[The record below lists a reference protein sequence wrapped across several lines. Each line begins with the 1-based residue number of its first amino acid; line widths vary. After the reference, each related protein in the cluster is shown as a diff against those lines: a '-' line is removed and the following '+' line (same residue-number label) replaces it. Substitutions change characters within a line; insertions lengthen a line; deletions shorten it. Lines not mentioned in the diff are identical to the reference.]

1 MKKLIGF
8 LTAAAMLAV
17 SVPVSAEELTGDL
30 TMPETKIEIDEIN
43 FPDPAFRNYI
53 SQKVDYIETDGYLSE
68 SEIMHHATHFNLYN
82 LGISSLEGIQCFP
95 YLEVLHAQV
104 NNLTE
109 VDLSNNPELKDVCL
123 NSNQLTSINVKYN
136 LELVELEITNMDI
149 PSIDISR
156 NSKLEVL
163 VCDDTLITELD
174 VSNNPELTYLSCG
187 GLGLETLDLSN
198 NPKMEELHCDE
209 NNLTELDVT
218 GCPELRYV
226 DLYGNQLTEFDV
238 SKCPKL
244 EVLGLRENLLTE
256 IDVSANTELENIDLL
271 YNQINSLDVSM
282 CPKLEYLY
290 VSRNNLPYVDVTKNP
305 LLKRL
310 DVTQMALT
318 EIDVTQNPLLE
329 SLDVGGEMTSL
340 DLSKNPKLTRLNCT
354 GLPITELDLSANPL
368 LEELYIDSTD
378 LSAIDLSKNTLLET
392 LWCRGVPLQ
401 YLDLEKLTNLYSFY
415 GPNTGVAET
424 KVTGNTFDLADC
436 LTEDVD
442 FSRITGIENGSL
454 DGTVVTV
461 SNPRTSV
468 IYYYDTKNET
478 AGDIKC
484 YVLLNGVTLTKDNL
498 TSVESVVYTGEEQK
512 PEITMMCGETVID
525 PRLYTVEFSDNVNA
539 GTAEMTITAARGEYL
554 NTVYSG
560 SFTATFEI
568 LKAEPEYTIPTNISG
583 TQHSTLGSVKLPAGF
598 SWEEPE
604 TVLSETG
611 ELSATVTYTP
621 ADTQNY
627 ETVTGIEV
635 LLTVGSPLKG
645 DVNLDGKVD
654 ISDATLVLSY
664 YANTGAGNS
673 FAFSEDESVN
683 EIMLSS
689 ADVDGDG
696 NVTISDATAI
706 LTYYARTGAGIE
718 VSWEDIIG

>member
-1 MKKLIGF
+1 MVF
-8 LTAAAMLAV
+8 
-17 SVPVSAEELTGDL
+17 
-30 TMPETKIEIDEIN
+30 
-43 FPDPAFRNYI
+43 
-53 SQKVDYIETDGYLSE
+53 
-68 SEIMHHATHFNLYN
+68 
-82 LGISSLEGIQCFP
+82 
-95 YLEVLHAQV
+95 
-104 NNLTE
+104 
-109 VDLSNNPELKDVCL
+109 
-123 NSNQLTSINVKYN
+123 
-136 LELVELEITNMDI
+136 
-149 PSIDISR
+149 
-156 NSKLEVL
+156 
-163 VCDDTLITELD
+163 
-174 VSNNPELTYLSCG
+174 
-187 GLGLETLDLSN
+187 
-198 NPKMEELHCDE
+198 
-209 NNLTELDVT
+209 
-218 GCPELRYV
+218 
-226 DLYGNQLTEFDV
+226 
-238 SKCPKL
+238 
-244 EVLGLRENLLTE
+244 
-256 IDVSANTELENIDLL
+256 ENIDLL

-415 GPNTGVAET
+415 GPNTGVAGT

-454 DGTVVTV
+454 DGTVVTI
-461 SNPRTSV
+461 SDPRTSV

-568 LKAEPEYTIPTNISG
+568 LKAQPEYTVPTDISG

-621 ADTQNY
+621 EDTQNY

-635 LLTVGSPLKG
+635 ILTVGEPLKG
-645 DVNLDGKVD
+645 DVNLDGSID
-654 ISDATLVLSY
+654 ISDASLVLMY
-664 YANTGAGNS
+664 YANTGAGIDY
-673 FAFSEDESVN
+673 AFSDDAAQN
-683 EIMLSS
+683 QLMTAL
-689 ADVDGDG
+689 ADVDEDG
-696 NVTISDATAI
+696 VISITDATYI
-706 LTYYARTGAGIE
+706 LTYYAYIGAGIPAD
-718 VSWEDIIG
+718 WESIIA